1 MKIGAVNP
9 TWKAGDGCPAGVQ
22 DAVDDMYS
30 DCGGECDFDAE
41 MKTNL
46 GSGQDVASGLKTIEC
61 SGAAQTVPAL
71 AVVAALVGHF
81 LN

>member
-30 DCGGECDFDAE
+30 DCGGECDFDAQ
-41 MKTNL
+41 MKTN
-46 GSGQDVASGLKTIEC
+46 DVPSSLKAMEC